1 MGNYKRVVLKETE
14 KDLATTQTGS
24 DVQKQLSKFDT
35 NYTSKKLND
44 LYNEFDSITF
54 NNDLGSATIVK
65 ENASVA
71 TKSEVSFKVAVYLT
85 TAILVTML
93 LAVLAIY
100 NIFVINNLNSNI
112 QLLQEDVAVAQT
124 ELDNVYGNLS
134 KLTEEELKAL
144 IKGSLDGNYG
154 DISDNGFID
163 VGMLETTNIPNY
175 DTSTNWFDKFC
186 SFLNNLFGG

>member
-1 MGNYKRVVLKETE
+1 MRNYKRVVLKETE

-85 TAILVTML
+85 TAIVVKML
-93 LAVLAIY
+93 LAVLAI
-100 NIFVINNLNSNI
+100 
-112 QLLQEDVAVAQT
+112 
-124 ELDNVYGNLS
+124 
-134 KLTEEELKAL
+134 
-144 IKGSLDGNYG
+144 
-154 DISDNGFID
+154 
-163 VGMLETTNIPNY
+163 
-175 DTSTNWFDKFC
+175 
-186 SFLNNLFGG
+186 